1 MLRFVRIV
9 SLATFVCAALLA
21 GPASADP
28 ANKNAQVLTFDCT
41 RGSETISFQA
51 VGILQSNQISGQ
63 LLDGTQVVIIV
74 YIQGASG
81 QIFYQV
87 PGQLNRPDLWTCT
100 IRELPGGIGKVFLTP
115 RV

>member
-1 MLRFVRIV
+1 MLRLVRFV
-9 SLATFVCAALLA
+9 SLVTLVCAVLAA

-41 RGSETISFQA
+41 RGTERISFQS

-63 LLDGTQVVIIV
+63 LLDGTQVVIFV

-81 QIFYQV
+81 QVFYSV
-87 PGQLNRPDLWTCT
+87 PGQLDRPDLWTCT
-100 IRELPGGIGKVFLTP
+100 IREFPGGVGKVFLTP
-115 RV
+115 RG

>member
-1 MLRFVRIV
+1 M
-9 SLATFVCAALLA
+9 ALLA

-41 RGSETISFQA
+41 LGTETISFQA

-63 LLDGTQVVIIV
+63 LLDGTHVVIFV

-81 QIFYQV
+81 QVFYSV
-87 PGQLNRPDLWTCT
+87 PGQLDRPDLWTCT
-100 IRELPGGIGKVFLTP
+100 IREFPGGVGKVFLTP
-115 RV
+115 RG